1 MAKPVLGSD
10 PLARL
15 KARSPER
22 WPGAASAVEGSA
34 GAGASGAAGD
44 DLDARIATFERRLQA
59 RLARFDGRIE
69 RDVHVAPGLDP
80 TIERR
85 INEALHRLEE
95 RVRRVSEVVE
105 ELDEEERQGLL
116 ESIIELGE
124 VFQRALSLDTYRRYL
139 NNFGMRDRHF
149 DVDPFGQESDAR
161 EAILPYVRFLYH
173 RWWRVT
179 VQGIENVPDEGPAL
193 IVANHSGVLPYDG
206 VMIAHAIEHQHPAQR
221 RARFLAEDWV
231 ATLPFLST
239 LIRRV
244 GGVRGCRENA
254 MKLLRMGELVAV
266 FPEGV
271 KGIGKYYHER
281 YRLQR
286 FGRGGFVQVCIRTG
300 VPIIPVA
307 VIGAEEVHP
316 VLYKINWLANALRM
330 PLFPV
335 SPTWP
340 LLGPLGLLPLP
351 SKWTI
356 VFGEPI
362 SFDRYRPE
370 DAKNDFLVN
379 QIKEKVRSHI
389 QEMLNEQLAA
399 RRSIWLG

>member
-15 KARSPER
+15 KARAPEQ
-22 WPGAASAVEGSA
+22 WPGGETGP
-34 GAGASGAAGD
+34 SGTPGD
-44 DLDARIATFERRLQA
+44 DLDAKIAAFERRLES
-59 RLARFDGRIE
+59 RLAHLDAQVE
-69 RDVHVAPGLDP
+69 RDLRAAPGLDP

-85 INEALHRLEE
+85 LQEALHRLEE
-95 RVRRVSEVVE
+95 RARRVSEVVE
-105 ELDEEERQGLL
+105 ELQEEERQGLL
-116 ESIIELGE
+116 ESIIELGDA
-124 VFQRALSLDTYRRYL
+124 VQRFLSFNTYRRYL
-139 NNFGMRDRHF
+139 NNLGMRDRRF
-149 DVDPFGQESDAR
+149 DVDPFGMESDAR
-161 EAILPYVRFLYH
+161 ESILPYLRLLYH
-173 RWWRVT
+173 RWWRVG

-206 VMIAHAIEHQHPAQR
+206 VMMAYAIEHQHPAQR
-221 RARFLAEDWV
+221 MARFLAEDWV
-231 ATLPFLST
+231 ATLPFAST

-254 MKLLRMGELVAV
+254 EKLLRMGELVAV

-271 KGIGKYYHER
+271 KGIGKYFHER

-286 FGRGGFVQVCIRTG
+286 FGRGGFVQICIRTG
-300 VPIIPVA
+300 APIIPVA

-340 LLGPLGLLPLP
+340 LLGPLGLVPLP
-351 SKWTI
+351 SKWTLI
-356 VFGEPI
+356 FGEPI
-362 SFDRYRPE
+362 LFDRYRPE
-370 DAKNDFLVN
+370 DAENDFLVN
-379 QIKEKVRSHI
+379 QLKERVRSTI
-389 QEMLNEQLAA
+389 QEMINKQLAT
-399 RRSIWLG
+399 RRSIWFG